1 MKRKERERES
11 SYFSYAYFPFIGIRT
26 SHLRRCLNFLAR
38 PLLLSFWWTM
48 SRLVHTR
55 KKKSKF
61 LTRYVFYSIAPNH
74 LVRILSRIDW
84 AKVSHRYFIIFH
96 YHVSNIAVHFVYFIR
111 LDQREVKRIT
121 IYDLKY
127 FTEIQ
132 TERLL
137 TRPNPRNLGGVGK
150 RSWGW
155 RESR

>member
-1 MKRKERERES
+1 MRHVLYHITSNHFLQIS
-11 SYFSYAYFPFIGIRT
+11 SRFDR
-26 SHLRRCLNFLAR
+26 
-38 PLLLSFWWTM
+38 
-48 SRLVHTR
+48 
-55 KKKSKF
+55 
-61 LTRYVFYSIAPNH
+61 
-74 LVRILSRIDW
+74 VRISYRRHFTIPHYLIFN
-84 AKVSHRYFIIFH
+84 AIHFIC
-96 YHVSNIAVHFVYFIR
+96 FIR

-155 RESR
+155 REGR